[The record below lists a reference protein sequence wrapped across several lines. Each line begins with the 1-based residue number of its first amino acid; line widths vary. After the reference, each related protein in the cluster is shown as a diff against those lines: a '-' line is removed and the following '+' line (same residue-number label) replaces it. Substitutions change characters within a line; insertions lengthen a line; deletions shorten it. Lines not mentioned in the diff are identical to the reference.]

1 MFVKSFFIYTLS
13 LTLGIGAAAHAKTLL
28 IEQRLQEAAQ
38 TEELAY
44 RTGFPKKSY
53 RMGPKF
59 SHAPNHWH
67 RWTV

>member
-1 MFVKSFFIYTLS
+1 MFIKSLFIYSLS
-13 LTLGIGAAAHAKTLL
+13 LTLGIGAAAHAKSQL
-28 IEQRLQEAAQ
+28 IEQGPQEVAQ

-44 RTGFPKKSY
+44 RTGFPKRSY

-59 SHAPNHWH
+59 GHAPNHWH

>member
-1 MFVKSFFIYTLS
+1 MFIKSLFIYSLS
-13 LTLGIGAAAHAKTLL
+13 LTLGIGAAAHAKSQL
-28 IEQRLQEAAQ
+28 IEQGPQEVAQ

-53 RMGPKF
+53 QMRPKL

-67 RWTV
+67 RWTA